1 MTTANRQATIDEVR
15 VRLGQVGVWLGAALN
30 RTDAPA
36 SRDAAAEI
44 EALGYGSLW
53 LSDTPSGK
61 DPFANAAILLAATQR
76 IAVAT
81 GIANVW
87 GRDATAMNSAA
98 RTLGEGFAGRF
109 LLGIGVSHP
118 PAVSGRGHTYE
129 RPLAKMRSY
138 LDDLDAAPY
147 DAPRPPGPVPTVL
160 AALRRRMLE
169 LSRDRSHGAHP
180 YFVPTSHT
188 AEARRV
194 LGAGPL
200 LIPEQAVVLE
210 TDPDRART
218 VARAH
223 TTRYLGLTNYVN
235 NLRALGFS
243 DTDVAGAG
251 SDRLVDAV
259 VAWGD
264 VDAIRA
270 RVREHLDA
278 GANTVLIQPLPAD
291 TDSSLGQLRELAP
304 ALLA

>member
-1 MTTANRQATIDEVR
+1 M
-15 VRLGQVGVWLGAALN
+15 
-30 RTDAPA
+30 
-36 SRDAAAEI
+36 
-44 EALGYGSLW
+44 
-53 LSDTPSGK
+53 
-61 DPFANAAILLAATQR
+61 
-76 IAVAT
+76 
-81 GIANVW
+81 
-87 GRDATAMNSAA
+87 
-98 RTLGEGFAGRF
+98 
-109 LLGIGVSHP
+109 
-118 PAVSGRGHTYE
+118 
-129 RPLAKMRSY
+129 
-138 LDDLDAAPY
+138 
-147 DAPRPPGPVPTVL
+147 L

-200 LIPEQAVVLE
+200 LVPEQAVVLE

-243 DTDVAGAG
+243 DTDVADGG

-291 TDSSLGQLRELAP
+291 TDSNLGQLRELAP